1 VKPKNFMEEYVSFFD
16 ENEEINFL
24 SRKREK
30 DNDYSVQEE
39 EIGVDPIKEESVN
52 EETSLNNSLIKDEK
66 EMINVVPKELKE
78 KYNLK
83 TQIKSINVRFNTNSE
98 IDIKGLAKNNN
109 KNITKFSLKPTVL
122 NLTFKSPSCYVS
134 IYRKGVI
141 NGIAI
146 KNEECCDKLLTELN
160 KLIFYRKAK
169 EKLKEFKITNLMGY
183 INIGFKINLYKLG
196 ENELFIF
203 NPEIYN
209 DVAVYVS
216 DSPPITLRIYKKGV
230 INFLGARSKESI
242 NMVIDKIY
250 IILKENECKD

>member
-1 VKPKNFMEEYVSFFD
+1 MEEFVSFFEQSD
-16 ENEEINFL
+16 EMSFL

-30 DNDYSVQEE
+30 DYEYFIEEE
-39 EIGVDPIKEESVN
+39 EINIEPLKEEIIN
-52 EETSLNNSLIKDEK
+52 EETSLNNSD
-66 EMINVVPKELKE
+66 INAETQMKSVVTEELK
-78 KYNLK
+78 KNFNFNI
-83 TQIKSINVRFNTNSE
+83 QIKSINVMINTNSE

-109 KNITKFSLKPTVL
+109 KNITKYTLKPTVL

-134 IYRKGVI
+134 IYKKGVI

-146 KNEECCDKLLTELN
+146 KNEESCNKLLTELN

-209 DVAVYVS
+209 DVALYVS
-216 DSPPITLRIYKKGV
+216 HSPPITLRIYKKGL
-230 INFLGARSKESI
+230 INFLGARNKESI